1 MKALLKF
8 ELRKLLRNKAF
19 FICLGIAVALITISL
34 LINKVIFDSGLI
46 EYAEQEIP
54 EEYAEQYAESLSA
67 LKESFNGIMM
77 LKNLLAN
84 TSNLLNNT
92 LVISGITISL
102 IVCEDFTGD
111 TIKNIYSKGYS
122 RTQVYF
128 AKLVSSLIAFMAIIL
143 SGMILSFG
151 LGSLLLDGVGPVG
164 KNFALSIVCIFLV
177 ALAYF
182 MIYYSIAMLFK
193 KTAPSIVLCI
203 LGPLGLTLILELI
216 DMVKKTDKFNV
227 SDYWIV
233 GVSNNLSAIDV
244 DNQYIIAGFIVPIV
258 IIAGFGALS
267 YFLNEKRDVK

>member
-143 SGMILSFG
+143 SGMI
-151 LGSLLLDGVGPVG
+151 
-164 KNFALSIVCIFLV
+164 
-177 ALAYF
+177 
-182 MIYYSIAMLFK
+182 
-193 KTAPSIVLCI
+193 
-203 LGPLGLTLILELI
+203 
-216 DMVKKTDKFNV
+216 
-227 SDYWIV
+227 
-233 GVSNNLSAIDV
+233 
-244 DNQYIIAGFIVPIV
+244 
-258 IIAGFGALS
+258 
-267 YFLNEKRDVK
+267 